1 MTHGRRGRKRFEG
14 PPEVART
21 GGDELSRRIEETDKG
36 EELRPSR
43 VSETEGEGRRL
54 ESLVVVGWL
63 GIVLCGTFSELY
75 LVLGPLSIE
84 SMIE

>member
-1 MTHGRRGRKRFEG
+1 M
-14 PPEVART
+14 ART

-43 VSETEGEGRRL
+43 VSETEGERRRL